1 MDLSDDGQV
10 RLARREA
17 VCVAR
22 LDGAFGHPAALQVLL
37 RAGADASSLPA
48 ATARPPGPEITA
60 EHAAPDAEP
69 RGGPAAS
76 PLATPA
82 RVGSTDGED
91 LSLSAHTARPPGSRQ
106 DVVMTPRDDNAE
118 NPGAARFWSTQGVE
132 GTSTEKKVIAALLL
146 TSPRTDDVEK
156 WVKEVLKD
164 VQTAPGQG
172 WKAPPSWRRSRRFV
186 PALFRD
192 LLSGLKAD
200 ARLAVANFA
209 GVSATHVRTYVS
221 DLLATK
227 PREPLLGP
235 GGPSL
240 NRGAV
245 ARHVFLAHAVAT
257 LIKAHE
263 KDWRLALE
271 KASTPAPTTKQ
282 KRRRLSDV
290 SRALNDAEE
299 NLELKKAEH
308 DREMAKAVEA
318 ARAEERAVAARELER
333 MRREI
338 ERKHELEVES
348 LAKSM
353 SATAIREAR
362 RELLAERQK
371 VKKLRD
377 ELLEDLWVPGRA
389 STRGM
394 PFTPKTRLL
403 IQRLLSENVP
413 PAAVP
418 EVMSAVAEAILES
431 FPERLRG
438 MKLPNPDFCRN
449 QRTEAGAL
457 NEVVVAAALAGA
469 KRFVSIGADDSP
481 VDGVEVN
488 GTVARLEDED
498 GEFID
503 WTLAAEPIA
512 DKTAKAEASFIKE
525 QVVDR
530 LAAAAERLRDELEER
545 YGPTAAALLDPK
557 ECRFSRLAGGV
568 AISDNASAA
577 IATSRELGHLV
588 QAAVVEELG
597 REVVMMMTPD
607 ELDSATEMFIGTC
620 ERHLVNTLLDGAIK
634 AEVEFLT
641 TRHADDLAKLPK
653 DLRATLDVS
662 ALCRAVAKAYGTGDG
677 LYAKGLSQID
687 WRPFLDSMT
696 SGKEMLAFK
705 RTDKGHRQD
714 NQTDAARIIWWMR
727 KEIVECASL
736 NRDLGDHMLRQH
748 VSTHLQSTIIVATLY
763 ARAILDDKFTQPS
776 VFFAASEELKWSL
789 LDMPEFY
796 TCVRKAC
803 EIPTDEWESTWL
815 KEEWDIFE
823 DIDEPAYDRW
833 KLSYLKRKACAAQRA
848 ELYDPKC
855 AVNVKAL
862 PLAVEILRAHLRGML
877 HTIRSGQAMR
887 RLDNGDLAKP
897 SDAAREAFK
906 DAPRTTNRCESLF
919 GTGKQYMSNFAN
931 VSMRSGFDI
940 ALNQHNQL
948 HAKTAGKYVARRRRL
963 GHQKA
968 QEPRD
973 GRLAQLDPR
982 ILAAAV
988 VTARKGALDRRRD
1001 FAQKLVGFRESQLQ
1015 KALAAQRKKDEA
1027 EGRKMIAAVDAY
1039 QTTPVIPDDQVSRV
1053 TKRRV
1058 ENAIDAALGGLS
1070 SAVKRHEYLRAQLE
1084 RISSGMGHPDLR
1096 PKHWTSGKDES
1107 IGAKVPRG
1115 VELSFDC
1122 GLLDAIDDMSARDTT
1137 DWSLHRAHR
1146 RTSPT

>member
-1 MDLSDDGQV
+1 MDITDDGRV
-10 RLARREA
+10 VTAGNDADRA
-17 VCVAR
+17 AR

-37 RAGADASSLPA
+37 RAGADASSLSA
-48 ATARPPGPEITA
+48 ATARPPGPEIAA
-60 EHAAPDAEP
+60 EHAAPDAAP
-69 RGGPAAS
+69 RGGPAAP

-82 RVGSTDGED
+82 RVGSTGGEV
-91 LSLSAHTARPPGSRQ
+91 LSPTAHTARPPGSRP
-106 DVVMTPRDDNAE
+106 DVETTQRDDNAE
-118 NPGAARFWSTQGVE
+118 NPAATRFWSRGGVE
-132 GTSTEKKVIAALLL
+132 GTETERKIIASLLIVSVRADL
-146 TSPRTDDVEK
+146 LAK

-164 VQTAPGQG
+164 VATAPTKDWKPPTSWKKPQG
-172 WKAPPSWRRSRRFV
+172 NAP
-186 PALFRD
+186 ATMCKMLG
-192 LLSGLKAD
+192 GLTSNQVY
-200 ARLAVANFA
+200 AVAKVV
-209 GVSATHVRTYVS
+209 GGKDHISAADIRLYIS
-221 DLLATK
+221 DLVAPK
-227 PREPLLGP
+227 PRGLLGP
-235 GGPSL
+235 GAKSPVNSK
-240 NRGAV
+240 GAIP
-245 ARHVFLAHAVAT
+245 RYKYLPYAVAT

-271 KASTPAPTTKQ
+271 KASTPAPPTKQ
-282 KRRRLSDV
+282 KRRRLSEV
-290 SRALNDAEE
+290 SRALDDAEE
-299 NLELKKAEH
+299 NLELKEAEH
-308 DREMAKAVEA
+308 AREMAKAVEA
-318 ARAEERAVAARELER
+318 ARAEERAVAARKLER
-333 MRREI
+333 MRREV

-362 RELLAERQK
+362 RELLAERQDHARE
-371 VKKLRD
+371 VKELRD
-377 ELLEDLWVPGRA
+377 ELLEDLWVPTRD

-413 PAAVP
+413 PASVP

-449 QRTEAGAL
+449 QRMEAGAL
-457 NEVVVAAALAGA
+457 NEVVVAAAFAGA
-469 KRFVSIGADDSP
+469 KRVVSIGADDSP

-488 GTVARLEDED
+488 GTVARLQDAD
-498 GEFID
+498 GVCTD
-503 WTLAAEPIA
+503 WSLAAEPIA

-545 YGPTAAALLDPK
+545 YGPTASALLDPK
-557 ECRFSRLAGGV
+557 ECRFARLAGSV

-607 ELDSATEMFIGTC
+607 ELDSATEMFLGTC
-620 ERHLVNTLLDGAIK
+620 ERHLANTLLDGATK
-634 AEVEFLT
+634 AEAEFLT
-641 TRHADDLAKLPK
+641 TRYADDLARLPK

-687 WRPFLDSMT
+687 WLPYLLDMT

-736 NRDLGDHMLRQH
+736 NRDLGDHMLRQYL
-748 VSTHLQSTIIVATLY
+748 STELQSEIIVATLY
-763 ARAILDDKFTQPS
+763 ARAILDDKFTQRS
-776 VFFAASEELKWSL
+776 VFFAASDELKWSL

-803 EIPTDEWESTWL
+803 EIPTDEWKSTWL
-815 KEEWDIFE
+815 NPDWDIFE
-823 DIDEPAYDRW
+823 DIKEPAYDRW
-833 KLSYLKRKACAAQRA
+833 KLSYLERKACAAQRA
-848 ELYDPKC
+848 ELYAPKC

-877 HTIRSGQAMR
+877 HTIQSGQAMR

-973 GRLAQLDPR
+973 GRLARLDPR

-988 VTARKGALDRRRD
+988 VTARKGALDRRKD
-1001 FAQKLVGFRESQLQ
+1001 FAERLVEFRESQLQ

-1039 QTTPVIPDDQVSRV
+1039 QTKPVIPDDQVSKV
-1053 TKRRV
+1053 TMRRV

-1084 RISSGMGHPDLR
+1084 RITSGMGHPDLR

-1115 VELSFDC
+1115 VELSFD
-1122 GLLDAIDDMSARDTT
+1122 L
-1137 DWSLHRAHR
+1137 WSPRRHR
-1146 RTSPT
+1146 RDVGSRHD